1 MTRLSRRSS
10 FGFLLATALLL
21 SGSAQADHH
30 EGAAAGAVIVGE
42 KINLRGTVISVDPA
56 TRTVIVKGEQ
66 GHQVEIVAP
75 KDSPNFDQIK
85 VGDPVAATYIESI
98 AVAIAPVAGAEPG
111 VSGLAAVSS
120 APPGATPGVIVA
132 EQIELRAVVK
142 AVDPKQRTVTLDV
155 PDGGERTL
163 KAGQA
168 IDLAKVKIGEQV
180 SVTLTRAL
188 AISIDKR

>member
-1 MTRLSRRSS
+1 
-10 FGFLLATALLL
+10 
-21 SGSAQADHH
+21 
-30 EGAAAGAVIVGE
+30 
-42 KINLRGTVISVDPA
+42 
-56 TRTVIVKGEQ
+56 
-66 GHQVEIVAP
+66 
-75 KDSPNFDQIK
+75 
-85 VGDPVAATYIESI
+85 
-98 AVAIAPVAGAEPG
+98 
-111 VSGLAAVSS
+111 
-120 APPGATPGVIVA
+120 
-132 EQIELRAVVK
+132 VK